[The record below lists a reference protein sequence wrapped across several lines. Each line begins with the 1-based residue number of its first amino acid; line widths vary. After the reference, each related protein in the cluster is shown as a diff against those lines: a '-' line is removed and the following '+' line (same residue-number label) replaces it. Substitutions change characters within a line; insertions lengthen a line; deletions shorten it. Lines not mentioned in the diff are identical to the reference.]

1 MFDPSFSFYT
11 GYNIPICKTIEEYM
25 ECIQSLPTVDSP
37 QALGLHPNADIT
49 YQTNTSAEVLDTITN
64 IQPKESAGGSGVTR
78 ESIVQ
83 NMAQDMLGKL
93 PPNYVPHEVK
103 ARLLKMGALNPMN
116 IFLRQE
122 VDRMQRIISV
132 VRTSLTDLNLAIDGT
147 IIMSENLRDALD
159 NIFDARVPNLWK
171 KISWESS
178 TLGFWFTEL
187 LERNKQFRSW
197 VFEGRPKT
205 FWMTGFFNP
214 QGFLTAMRQEVTRA
228 NKGWALDNVT
238 LTNKVLKQ
246 AQEEI
251 TASPTEGVY
260 VHGLYLDGAGWDR
273 KSSHLIE
280 SPPKVLFTPLPV
292 IHMFAVNSTAPVDPK
307 LYVCPVYKKPR
318 RTDLNYVTAVG
329 LSTIQPPD
337 HWILRGVALLC
348 DIK

>member
-1 MFDPSFSFYT
+1 MQDNRGVHGMYS
-11 GYNIPICKTIEEYM
+11 E
-25 ECIQSLPTVDSP
+25 LPTVDSP

-214 QGFLTAMRQEVTRA
+214 
-228 NKGWALDNVT
+228 
-238 LTNKVLKQ
+238 
-246 AQEEI
+246 
-251 TASPTEGVY
+251 
-260 VHGLYLDGAGWDR
+260 
-273 KSSHLIE
+273 
-280 SPPKVLFTPLPV
+280 
-292 IHMFAVNSTAPVDPK
+292 
-307 LYVCPVYKKPR
+307 
-318 RTDLNYVTAVG
+318 
-329 LSTIQPPD
+329 
-337 HWILRGVALLC
+337 RGS
-348 DIK
+348 